1 MRLAATLAVFLS
13 ATSAFA
19 GTIEVAPKKVTEW
32 KALYGRVEAKDSIA
46 ARARIGGIVV
56 DLVVSEGD
64 EVKAGQK
71 IATVQDDKIAF
82 QIDAIDAQI
91 SALKAQLDTAKDEF
105 ERGKALVKQGVT
117 TAQRLD
123 QLKTAVDV
131 VSNQMEAQKAQRSVL
146 VQQGSEGDVLA
157 PADGRVL
164 TVPVT
169 KNAVIMPGE
178 PVATIGGGGFFLRL
192 AIPERHAGLL
202 EQNAKIRI
210 SGAGEAREGTLAKI
224 YPQLENGRV
233 IADVDVDKLDTAFVN
248 ARVLVDVPVGEH
260 EAIMVP
266 AAAVK
271 TRSGI
276 DFVSVEHNGEAT
288 DVAVVVGERSGDG
301 ETAEIEILTGLK
313 SGDKVVLP

>member
-1 MRLAATLAVFLS
+1 MRIAAIVFMLLAGSPALAGSIDV
-13 ATSAFA
+13 T
-19 GTIEVAPKKVTEW
+19 PKQVTEW

-56 DLVVSEGD
+56 ELAVSEGD

-91 SALKAQLDTAKDEF
+91 SALKAQLDTAKDEL

-117 TAQRLD
+117 TAQRVD
-123 QLKTAVDV
+123 QLKTSVDV
-131 VSNQMEAQKAQRSVL
+131 VTNQIEAQKAQRSVL

-169 KNAVIMPGE
+169 RNAVIMPGE

-192 AIPERHAGLL
+192 AIPERHAELL

-210 SGAGEAREGTLAKI
+210 SGAGEASEGTLAKI

-233 IADVDVDKLDTAFVN
+233 IADVDVDKLNTAFIN
-248 ARVLVDVPVGEH
+248 ARILVEVPVGARD
-260 EAIMVP
+260 AIMVP
-266 AAAVK
+266 AAAIK

-276 DFVSVEHNGEAT
+276 DFVTVEHNGEPS
-288 DVAVVVGERSGDG
+288 DVAVVVGEVTGVGKD
-301 ETAEIEILTGLK
+301 AEVEILTGLK
-313 SGDKVVLP
+313 TGDKVILP

>member
-1 MRLAATLAVFLS
+1 MRIAATLAVFLS
-13 ATSAFA
+13 ATTAFA
-19 GTIEVAPKKVTEW
+19 GTIEVAPKKVIEW
-32 KALYGRVEAKDSIA
+32 KALYGRVEAKDTIA

-56 DLVVSEGD
+56 DLAVSEGD
-64 EVKAGQK
+64 EVQAGQK

-91 SALKAQLDTAKDEF
+91 SALAAQLGTAKDEY
-105 ERGKALVKQGVT
+105 ERGKSLVKQGVT

-131 VSNQMEAQKAQRSVL
+131 VTNQIEAQKAQRSVV

-210 SGAGEAREGTLAKI
+210 SGAGDAKEGTLAKI

-248 ARVLVDVPVGEH
+248 ARVLVDVPVGEY

-266 AAAVK
+266 IAALK

-276 DFVSVEHNGEAT
+276 DFVTIEHEGET
-288 DVAVVVGERSGDG
+288 SDVAVVVGERSGDG
-301 ETAEIEILTGLK
+301 EKAEIEILTGLK
-313 SGDKVVLP
+313 TGDKVVLP